1 MGELLI
7 GSQEKPFA
15 GQALITLFGMKQDEH
30 IIYQNAIEA
39 GNKILANT
47 ALISMWGQPRTAR
60 TRLLKTVFTNDQSI
74 TVEAGL
80 DWKVN
85 DTIALPS
92 TTMNW
97 YELDTAQI
105 TSYDNVTGVVMLNK
119 RMSYY
124 HWGAPVSTAGQYNGI
139 DMRGEVM
146 LLSRNIKIRGNDTDA
161 WGCQIVTSDW
171 VEGNLEQRIGQT
183 YMDNVEIFNCS
194 QYDTM
199 KGAIRFEGAKLGYSR
214 VSNSAIHHGLGI
226 AGYVTDSENVELV
239 NNNVYTFSRFGLVI
253 TTSKNI
259 TFDGNWVS
267 GIHNRGLKVKSGG
280 DTQGV
285 ILVCALNAGDKC
297 EDISIVNNIVSS
309 LSPSN
314 VDSAGYSAPAH
325 ECGNYN
331 TAIFRD
337 NIAHSIHGYGAII
350 YRNF

>member
-1 MGELLI
+1 
-7 GSQEKPFA
+7 
-15 GQALITLFGMKQDEH
+15 
-30 IIYQNAIEA
+30 
-39 GNKILANT
+39 
-47 ALISMWGQPRTAR
+47 
-60 TRLLKTVFTNDQSI
+60 
-74 TVEAGL
+74 
-80 DWKVN
+80 
-85 DTIALPS
+85 
-92 TTMNW
+92 
-97 YELDTAQI
+97 
-105 TSYDNVTGVVMLNK
+105 
-119 RMSYY
+119 
-124 HWGAPVSTAGQYNGI
+124 
-139 DMRGEVM
+139 
-146 LLSRNIKIRGNDTDA
+146 
-161 WGCQIVTSDW
+161 
-171 VEGNLEQRIGQT
+171 
-183 YMDNVEIFNCS
+183 MDNVEIFNCS

-253 TTSKNI
+253 TNSKNI